1 MKESVVHD
9 HYIHN
14 ILNRQRPTDDLH
26 IGGRV
31 ATEYLLKAM
40 DLRPGM
46 KVLDV
51 GSGLGATAR
60 LAASLYN
67 VNVTGLDLVPEFC
80 EEARRNT
87 DDQRV
92 SFVCGSALDMD
103 FPERAF
109 DAVFMLHVNMNIK
122 EKHILFNEISMVLQ
136 KNSQFSFYEILAE
149 KNVAAMAYPCP
160 WASKQEDSFLI
171 SSDELEAILIQ
182 TGFKIEQK
190 ESRRDFGIEAMERR
204 QAAYPE
210 QPFVNLLENVRENR
224 CAPWQYVCRKD
235 S

>member
-160 WASKQEDSFLI
+160 WASKPCWLRR
-171 SSDELEAILIQ
+171 SSSA
-182 TGFKIEQK
+182 
-190 ESRRDFGIEAMERR
+190 SRRCTPCLSNLECGASSADTLGANIAIGTPDAP
-204 QAAYPE
+204 AAG
-210 QPFVNLLENVRENR
+210 V
-224 CAPWQYVCRKD
+224 APC